1 HGAGR
6 DLQGRLARLA
16 GLRSSLPPDLPEPA
30 RQDGRLRPLLRHERA
45 AGELRDRPRRPR
57 GGDLP
62 RRARPAVPRPGDR
75 ARAQHMR
82 AARLLRPIALTSALL
97 AAMSSPALAATPRT
111 SLPVIE
117 RQVMCVTCKIP
128 LNVAQSPQADRERA
142 FIQSLIDEG
151 RGEAQ
156 VKDALV
162 AQYGQAVLALPSDS
176 GFDATAYI
184 VPLAALIVLLAVLAA
199 LLPRWRRRA
208 RVQARDRAA
217 APALGA
223 ADAKRLQEDI
233 ERFD

>member
-1 HGAGR
+1 M
-6 DLQGRLARLA
+6 
-16 GLRSSLPPDLPEPA
+16 
-30 RQDGRLRPLLRHERA
+30 
-45 AGELRDRPRRPR
+45 R
-57 GGDLP
+57 G
-62 RRARPAVPRPGDR
+62 
-75 ARAQHMR
+75 
-82 AARLLRPIALTSALL
+82 ARLLRTIASTATLL
-97 AAMSSPALAATPRT
+97 AAMGSPALAATPRT

-142 FIQSLIDEG
+142 FIQSLIARG

-162 AQYGQAVLALPSDS
+162 AQYGHAVLGLPSDS

-208 RVQARDRAA
+208 QVQARDRAA

-223 ADAKRLQEDI
+223 ADEQRLQEDI